1 MQQMP
6 NVQKDSPG
14 WLIFVWCSF
23 IASVGITG
31 IGIYHMPTD
40 LWIKA
45 FMIMGLLFS
54 VGSSFTL
61 AKTIRDNF
69 EVQRTISRAV
79 EAKTE
84 KILHDY
90 ERRSA

>member
-1 MQQMP
+1 MQQLP
-6 NVQKDSPG
+6 ATQKDSPG
-14 WLIFVWCSF
+14 WHIFVWCSF
-23 IASVGITG
+23 ILSVGMTA

-69 EVQRTISRAV
+69 EAQRMINRAV
-79 EAKTE
+79 DAKTD
-84 KILHDY
+84 KILQEY